1 MGTIITILIL
11 GLLLTFGGQ
20 LLKGILNVF
29 SLFGRI
35 GGWIIGIILIL
46 FLLKTMVFTS
56 IPESVTPSN
65 NTEIGVND
73 GELLSADDG
82 DSF

>member
-1 MGTIITILIL
+1 
-11 GLLLTFGGQ
+11 
-20 LLKGILNVF
+20 
-29 SLFGRI
+29 
-35 GGWIIGIILIL
+35 L

-82 DSF
+82 ESF